1 MVELALGWDLE
12 VERGPDWLFV
22 RVERADACDE
32 SPQLAEK
39 VWELMQQQFMSRVVL
54 ELDHLQTISSYVIG
68 QLVLLHK
75 RVTTNGG
82 LIRLSGLSQGAYE
95 VLEIAR
101 LADRFPRYRDR
112 TEAVRGYRP
121 MQPR

>member
-1 MVELALGWDLE
+1 MVAIALGWDLD

-22 RVERADACDE
+22 KVGRAKQSDE

-54 ELDHLQTISSYVIG
+54 ELENLPTISSYVIG

-82 LIRLSGLSQGAYE
+82 LIRLSGISEGAYE
-95 VLEIAR
+95 VLEVAQ
-101 LADRFPRYRDR
+101 LADRFPKYRDR
-112 TEAVRGYRP
+112 TEAIRGHRP
-121 MQPR
+121 LQPR